1 MNFALYRAACAA
13 DNAYQD
19 TLVAV
24 YGAKAADK
32 RYLLNHSH
40 PQLTAARQVKF
51 EADMAWRA
59 EMLNARIAV

>member
-1 MNFALYRAACAA
+1 MNFKLYEAACAA

-19 TLVAV
+19 ALVAV

-32 RYLLNHSH
+32 RYLLNHSR
-40 PQLTAARQVKF
+40 PELTEARNAKYA
-51 EADMAWRA
+51 ADMAWRA